1 MNMDD
6 SYNQGDK
13 LVTVKSEKM
22 EDEDLILKNMMSEEA
37 KEKSFLEKEEE
48 R

>member
-6 SYNQGDK
+6 SNNLGDK
-13 LVTVKSEKM
+13 LTTVKAEKN
-22 EDEDLILKNMMSEEA
+22 EDEDLIVKELMSEEA